1 MRLPQSSKVEG
12 SPVNKDPAGDP
23 LNQVRKGETKNDGGR
38 DVGKDIPKGNF
49 GAQPVAFTHSGLQV
63 DVGLENPL
71 ARGKQA
77 VSEAVD
83 RNSGSVSSDNA
94 GDQVRYSLCT
104 KLVIFLPQANCISCR
119 LDAIYAT
126 KLCCSHICGPGT

>member
-1 MRLPQSSKVEG
+1 MEG

-49 GAQPVAFTHSGLQV
+49 GAQPVALTNNGLQV
-63 DVGLENPL
+63 NVGLENPL

-83 RNSGSVSSDNA
+83 RNSGSASSDNA
-94 GDQVRYSLCT
+94 GDQVQHSFRMRFVAMLP
-104 KLVIFLPQANCISCR
+104 PQASFIMLFMQYMQPCFVAHLPLAMSCC
-119 LDAIYAT
+119 T
-126 KLCCSHICGPGT
+126 